1 MALIGIQSLHLHALQ
16 EMVLRSAHAL
26 LLDFQGRSLLETSYV
41 SKGHAKSNVAIEA
54 PFAIL
59 WAHHSNLERE
69 AKASWWADN
78 RRLNS

>member
-59 WAHHSNLERE
+59 
-69 AKASWWADN
+69 
-78 RRLNS
+78 